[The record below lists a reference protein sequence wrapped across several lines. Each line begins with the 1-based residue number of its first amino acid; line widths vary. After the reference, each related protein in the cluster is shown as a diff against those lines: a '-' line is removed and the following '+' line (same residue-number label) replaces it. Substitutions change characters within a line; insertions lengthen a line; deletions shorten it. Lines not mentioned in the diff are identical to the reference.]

1 MNLFDKIDNI
11 QSGDTLIIAGN
22 IPNTLPDDVYERIIE
37 KLDGKDVRIVVDA
50 TKKLLVNSHR
60 TVRSFQ
66 KFLTLQ

>member
-50 TKKLLVNSHR
+50 TKKVAC
-60 TVRSFQ
+60 
-66 KFLTLQ
+66 